1 MRNLRMTHILVT
13 TTAVLLLAA
22 CAAAQTVATG
32 DSRSVSQPSFPSVC
46 DTLTAQF
53 TTSQRSSPPSSDD
66 TSRVQAA
73 LTACAGTG
81 RSVVLA
87 ANGSDNAFYTGLL
100 TVNGEGLVVNSGVT
114 LEGNNSYSSK
124 AELILVEGSN
134 SFIGGPGT
142 IDGRGDLSA
151 ISGTPR
157 LIQSKNTTNLIIYD
171 VSLNQ
176 SKHPAVYMEGGNGAT
191 VWGVTFRT
199 PATRANADGIDIDSI
214 TNVTVNTCSVEAG
227 DDGIAVKTNSGAAS
241 NITVEN
247 SQFYGTHGL
256 SIGSQTFH
264 GVTNVLFKNNYVY
277 GKDLSGN
284 KSGSDNGARV
294 KTDPTCGGLTKQ
306 VSYINTC
313 LFNVE
318 HLIIVDA
325 HYGSCSGT
333 AGTPQFQNILING
346 MTSASSLSGSSTF
359 FGYNSSNL
367 AQVYVANTNLDT
379 AKQSS
384 DEFATVFL
392 DNTTEAPSGTDV
404 TTHTFSISGSAPTC
418 TFNSSL

>member
-1 MRNLRMTHILVT
+1 MSNTRVTYFHATAAAILFLSAT
-13 TTAVLLLAA
+13 SG
-22 CAAAQTVATG
+22 AQTVATG
-32 DSRSVSQPSFPSVC
+32 DSRSVGQPSFPSVC

-53 TTSQRSSPPSSDD
+53 NTSQRSSPPSSDD

-81 RSVVLA
+81 KSVVLA
-87 ANGSDNAFYTGLL
+87 SSGSDNAFYTGLL

-114 LEGNNSYSSK
+114 LEASNSYTSQS
-124 AELILVEGSN
+124 ELILVEGSN

-142 IDGRGDLSA
+142 IDGRGD
-151 ISGTPR
+151 IVSGTPR
-157 LIQSKNTTNLIIYD
+157 LVQTKDTTNFIIYD
-171 VSLNQ
+171 VNLNQ
-176 SKHPAVYMEGGNGAT
+176 ARHPSLYMEGGNGAT
-191 VWGVTFRT
+191 VWSVTFRT
-199 PATRANADGIDIDSI
+199 PATRTNADGIDIDSI
-214 TNVTVNTCSVEAG
+214 TNVTVNNCSVEAG

-247 SQFYGTHGL
+247 SQFFGTHGL
-256 SIGSQTFH
+256 SIGSQTFK

-284 KSGSDNGARV
+284 TSGSNNGARV
-294 KTDPTCGGLTKQ
+294 KSDSTCGGLTKQ

-313 LFNVE
+313 LYNVE

-333 AGTPQFQNILING
+333 SGTPQFEDILVNG
-346 MTSASSLSGSSTF
+346 MTSKSSLSGSSTF
-359 FGYNSSNL
+359 YGYNSSNL
-367 AQVYVANTNLDT
+367 AQVYVANTSLDT

-384 DEFATVFL
+384 DEYATVYL

-418 TFNSSL
+418 NFNTSD

>member
-1 MRNLRMTHILVT
+1 MRIAKSFCVASLVF
-13 TTAVLLLAA
+13 AFAA
-22 CAAAQTVATG
+22 FSAIASAQTVATG
-32 DSRSVSQPSFPSVC
+32 DSRSVSQPGFPSVC
-46 DTLTAQF
+46 DTLAAQF

-66 TSRVQAA
+66 TTRVQNA
-73 LTACAGTG
+73 LNACAGTG
-81 RSVVLA
+81 KSVVLA
-87 ANGSDNAFYTGLL
+87 SSGSYNAFYTKML
-100 TVNGEGLVVNSGVT
+100 TVNGEGLVINSGVT
-114 LEGNNSYSSK
+114 LEGSNSYSSQS
-124 AELILVEGSN
+124 ELVYVEGSN

-157 LIQSKNTTNLIIYD
+157 LIQTKNTSSLVIYD

-176 SKHPAVYMEGGNGAT
+176 SKHPALYMEGGNGAT

-199 PATRANADGIDIDSI
+199 PATRHNADGIDIDSI
-214 TNVTVNTCSVEAG
+214 TNVTVNNCSVEAG

-256 SIGSQTFH
+256 SIGSQTFK

-294 KTDPTCGGLTKQ
+294 KSDSTCGGLVKEVTYE
-306 VSYINTC
+306 STC
-313 LFNVE
+313 LYNVE

-333 AGTPQFQNILING
+333 SGTPQFQDILVNG
-346 MTSASSLSGSSTF
+346 MTSKSSLSGSSTF
-359 FGYNSSNL
+359 YGYNSSNL
-367 AQVYVANTNLDT
+367 AQVYVANTSLDT
-379 AKQSS
+379 AAQSS
-384 DEFATVFL
+384 DEYATVYL
-392 DNTTEAPSGTDV
+392 DNTTEKPSGTDV
-404 TTHTFSISGSAPTC
+404 TTKSFTISGSAPNC
-418 TFNSSL
+418 SFNSSY

>member
-1 MRNLRMTHILVT
+1 MTNTHVIQLGA
-13 TTAVLLLAA
+13 AVFLFLAA
-22 CAAAQTVATG
+22 SAGAQTVATG
-32 DSRSVSQPSFPSVC
+32 DSRSVSQPTFPGVC
-46 DTLTAQF
+46 DTLTAHF
-53 TTSQRSSPPSSDD
+53 STSQRSSPPSSDD

-73 LTACAGTG
+73 LTACAGSH

-87 ANGSDNAFYTGLL
+87 VSGSDNAFYTGLL

-114 LEGNNSYSSK
+114 LEGNNSYSSQS
-124 AELILVEGSN
+124 ELILVEGTD

-142 IDGRGDLSA
+142 IDGRGDL
-151 ISGTPR
+151 IGGTPR
-157 LIQSKNTTNLIIYD
+157 LIQTKNTDNLVIYD
-171 VSLNQ
+171 LTLKQ
-176 SKHPAVYMEGGNGAT
+176 SAHPAIYLEGGNGAT

-199 PATRANADGIDIDSI
+199 PATRTNADGIDIDSI

-256 SIGSQTFH
+256 SIGSQTFK

-284 KSGSDNGARV
+284 VSGSNNGARV
-294 KTDPTCGGLTKQ
+294 KTDETCGGLTKQ
-306 VSYINTC
+306 VSYIDTC
-313 LFNVE
+313 LYNVE

-333 AGTPQFQNILING
+333 SGTPQFEDILING
-346 MTSASSLSGSSTF
+346 LTSESSLNGSSTF
-359 FGYNSSNL
+359 YGYDSSNL
-367 AQVYVANTNLDT
+367 AQVYVANTNLDSSS
-379 AKQSS
+379 QSS
-384 DEFATVFL
+384 DEFATVYL
-392 DNTTEAPSGTDV
+392 DNTSEKPTGTDV
-404 TTHTFSISGSAPTC
+404 TTHTFTISGSAPSC
-418 TFNSSL
+418 NFNTSD

>member
-1 MRNLRMTHILVT
+1 MSNPHMIHFH
-13 TTAVLLLAA
+13 ALAA
-22 CAAAQTVATG
+22 VVLFVAASSGAQTIATG

-46 DTLTAQF
+46 DTLTAKF

-81 RSVVLA
+81 KSVVLA
-87 ANGSDNAFYTGLL
+87 SSGSDNAFYTGLL
-100 TVNGEGLVVNSGVT
+100 TVNGEGLVINSGVT
-114 LEGNNSYSSK
+114 LEGSNSYTSQS
-124 AELILVEGSN
+124 ELILVEGSN

-142 IDGRGDLSA
+142 IDGRGD
-151 ISGTPR
+151 IVSGTPR
-157 LIQSKNTTNLIIYD
+157 LVQTKSTTNFIMYD
-171 VSLNQ
+171 VNLNQ
-176 SKHPAVYMEGGNGAT
+176 ARHPSLYMEGGSGAT

-199 PATRANADGIDIDSI
+199 PATRTNADGIDIDSI
-214 TNVTVNTCSVEAG
+214 ANVTVNDCSVEAG

-256 SIGSQTFH
+256 SIGSQTFK

-284 KSGSDNGARV
+284 TSGSNNGARV
-294 KTDPTCGGLTKQ
+294 KSDSTCGGLTKQ

-313 LFNVE
+313 LYNVE

-333 AGTPQFQNILING
+333 SGTPQFEDILVNG

-359 FGYNSSNL
+359 YGYNSSNL

-379 AKQSS
+379 SKQSS
-384 DEFATVFL
+384 DEYATVYL
-392 DNTTEAPSGTDV
+392 DNTSEAPSGTDV
-404 TTHTFSISGSAPTC
+404 TTHSFSISGSAPTC
-418 TFNSSL
+418 SFNTSD